1 MPRLGSDI
9 SKVIANFNQLLL
21 RQDSKKLYD
30 SNQKIIS
37 GEKMVDIRKIT
48 GILLIIIAIVILIW
62 PYLVAQAVLEII
74 KWIVVIVLV
83 IVGIGLILKP
93 GY

>member
-1 MPRLGSDI
+1 MGIDI
-9 SKVIANFNQLLL
+9 GK
-21 RQDSKKLYD
+21 
-30 SNQKIIS
+30 IS
-37 GEKMVDIRKIT
+37 GIV
-48 GILLIIIAIVILIW
+48 LIIIAIVILLW

-93 GY
+93 RY